1 MRPLRLCV
9 FALKSSVCLRDLCG
23 SKLILITLCNDFRG
37 ADRYNPCPDFKRDI
51 CKRGVTAMN
60 QDEMKRKAA
69 EAAMEYV
76 VTDSIVGV
84 GTGSTVN
91 HFIDLLA
98 DIKGKIEG
106 AVSSSEA
113 STERMK
119 KHGIRVYDLN
129 EVNEL
134 PVYIDGADESDHY
147 LNLIKG
153 GGGALTREK
162 IIAGAAAKFVCIA
175 DETKLVDVLGAFPL
189 PVEVIPM
196 ARSYI
201 ARELVK
207 LGGRPV
213 WRDKFITDNG
223 NIILDVHDFEIMEP
237 MKMENEINKL
247 AGVVTVGIFANRPA
261 DVLILGTPEGARTVY
276 SK

>member
-1 MRPLRLCV
+1 MKKTGSSDPV
-9 FALKSSVCLRDLCG
+9 FFYLNNFHRKDAKYFIYR
-23 SKLILITLCNDFRG
+23 RG
-37 ADRYNPCPDFKRDI
+37 AE
-51 CKRGVTAMN
+51 T
-60 QDEMKRKAA
+60 QRKLELFAIMHNEIGKPLYRPYGLSLSKTEKNFCA
-69 EAAMEYV
+69 SAEYV

-98 DIKGKIEG
+98 DIKGRIEG

-162 IIAGAAAKFVCIA
+162 IIAGAADKFVCIA
-175 DETKLVDVLGAFPL
+175 DETKLVDVLGTFPL

-196 ARSYI
+196 ARGYI

-213 WRDKFITDNG
+213 WRDNFITDNG

-237 MKMENEINKL
+237 IRMENEINKL